1 MQNSNLMAEH
11 GSIDLAAAGKLS
23 VSTDAIENASD
34 AFSASETPEGEVTTT
49 TGNPSCKKEALE
61 SSENKMNGY
70 TPINGDSGEVS
81 DHDFQS
87 DTKILSEKE
96 GGEKLKIFSSTEL
109 KNAGYKF
116 GYISTNRKPTDL
128 NVDKK
133 VASFKKS
140 NGLITPC
147 LIVNAEDCIAQRL
160 KVVSEEGTSISDPE
174 DIRKTLV
181 VIDGQHRHL
190 AVLKY
195 NETIAKKEGMAKL
208 DCYYH
213 FPLTK
218 GVDIVSMLR
227 EANVA
232 TVPWKGGDYLT
243 NLVSMN
249 HDSEIDMAKIYW
261 IKSHLGSCGD
271 SAAWIWANFKDK
283 IYSKS
288 DMIKASK
295 DPKLLKEMANP
306 NNFEFGKELYEA
318 VVDKL
323 GQSIAKLKIT
333 PLTLVSIYDV
343 ETKSECGNAV
353 ITNLKNFINS
363 ITSDEVEKIQKIKKM
378 IDSKGNTVTKDIQI
392 ETTLRDLWESYKKR
406 KEGENE

>member
-1 MQNSNLMAEH
+1 MPVYKAYIFACEMEKISFMTEAPQVGVEEQ
-11 GSIDLAAAGKLS
+11 LASGKS
-23 VSTDAIENASD
+23 VVAPNTNPSTDNWKFEGSLDFNKLNLTEMN
-34 AFSASETPEGEVTTT
+34 SEVM
-49 TGNPSCKKEALE
+49 KLE
-61 SSENKMNGY
+61 RNKIYAQSEL
-70 TPINGDSGEVS
+70 ER
-81 DHDFQS
+81 
-87 DTKILSEKE
+87 L
-96 GGEKLKIFSSTEL
+96 
-109 KNAGYKF
+109 GYKF
-116 GYISTNRKPTDL
+116 AFISSNRETKDL
-128 NVDKK
+128 NVQKK
-133 VASFKKS
+133 VISIGKTS
-140 NGLITPC
+140 GLITPC
-147 LIVNAEDCIAQRL
+147 LVVTADVCHGEGLAL
-160 KVVSEEGTSISDPE
+160 VSEDGTEITDTEVSNI
-174 DIRKTLV
+174 LV
-181 VIDGQHRHL
+181 IIDGQHRYK
-190 AVLKY
+190 AVKKY
-195 NETIAKKEGMAKL
+195 NTDLDQTDKSKL
-208 DCYYH
+208 ECFFH
-213 FPLTK
+213 LPLTE

-343 ETKSECGNAV
+343 ETKSECGNVV

-363 ITSDEVEKIQKIKKM
+363 ITSDEVEKIQKIKKTT
-378 IDSKGNTVTKDIQI
+378 DTKGNTVSKDIQI
-392 ETTLRDLWESYKKR
+392 EATLRDLWESYKKR
-406 KEGENE
+406 KEAENE